1 MNSIILRIAARY
13 LAPVILLASL
23 ILLIRGH
30 NDPGGGF
37 IGGLL
42 AAGAFSL
49 HALACGADTARRLLR
64 VEPQTL
70 LAAGLLIAAIS
81 TLPALL
87 LGETWFRGL
96 WVSVPLPLLGDVPLG
111 TPLLFD
117 IGVYVA
123 VIGFALT
130 IVFVL
135 TEHDSEGSV

>member
-1 MNSIILRIAARY
+1 VNSLILRIAARY

-23 ILLIRGH
+23 VLLIRGH

-64 VEPQTL
+64 VDPRTL
-70 LAAGLLIAAIS
+70 LASGLLIAAVS

-87 LGETWFRGL
+87 RGETWFRGL
-96 WVSVPLPLLGDVPLG
+96 WVSVPLPLLGEVPLG

-117 IGVYVA
+117 VGVYVA

-135 TEHDSEGSV
+135 TAHDSEEGA